1 MTGTG
6 EPISFFL
13 TFLTLYTFSL
23 TQGENS
29 FEFVRACAYLS
40 IAKDSVS
47 SRNSGCHPVS
57 LPLSFLLVPPVA
69 PVTSSQIRTILPFS
83 PAALIF
89 FFFFLLLVQE
99 FVILYNSLWSWKS
112 KGNLKPTRCFCC
124 WGRKR
129 VRIKFNKNLVFR
141 KKKIISAGNHHEVHS
156 FASYLLI
163 YIY

>member
-1 MTGTG
+1 MWT
-6 EPISFFL
+6 ISFFFNL
-13 TFLTLYTFSL
+13 PNSLYFFTYARRKFLWVFKSL
-23 TQGENS
+23 CI
-29 FEFVRACAYLS
+29 FEYSQRF
-40 IAKDSVS
+40 S

-57 LPLSFLLVPPVA
+57 LPLSFLLVLPVA

-83 PAALIF
+83 PAAL
-89 FFFFLLLVQE
+89 FFFFLLLVHE

-129 VRIKFNKNLVFR
+129 VTIKFNKNLVSR
-141 KKKIISAGNHHEVHS
+141 KKKIISAGNHHAVHS

>member
-23 TQGENS
+23 TQENS

-89 FFFFLLLVQE
+89 FFFFLMLVQE
-99 FVILYNSLWSWKS
+99 FVILYNSL
-112 KGNLKPTRCFCC
+112 
-124 WGRKR
+124 
-129 VRIKFNKNLVFR
+129 
-141 KKKIISAGNHHEVHS
+141 
-156 FASYLLI
+156 
-163 YIY
+163 